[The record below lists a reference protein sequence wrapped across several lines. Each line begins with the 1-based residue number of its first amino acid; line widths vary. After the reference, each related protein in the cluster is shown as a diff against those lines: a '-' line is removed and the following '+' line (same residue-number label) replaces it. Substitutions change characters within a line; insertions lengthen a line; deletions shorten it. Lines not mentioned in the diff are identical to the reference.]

1 MVRSIVI
8 GNGKEDE
15 YEKKYCEEIGSSMSN
30 GSGCYRRRVDA
41 SQCKI

>member
-15 YEKKYCEEIGSSMSN
+15 YEKKYCEVINEHVG
-30 GSGCYRRRVDA
+30 D
-41 SQCKI
+41 